1 DNNQQMRQ
9 IPDAPADQT
18 LINATVFPM
27 RPTVSPARPSVSPP
41 RFPSN
46 PASPPHRPVCL
57 SSASAP
63 PVKGVLRPVKDGR
76 NTKIQENESF

>member
-1 DNNQQMRQ
+1 
-9 IPDAPADQT
+9 APADQT

-27 RPTVSPARPSVSPP
+27 RPTVSPARPSVSPL

>member
-1 DNNQQMRQ
+1 
-9 IPDAPADQT
+9 I
-18 LINATVFPM
+18 VFPM

-63 PVKGVLRPVKDGR
+63 PVKGVLRPVKHGR
-76 NTKIQENESF
+76 NTKIQENESFRQEKHETQYLQRFTWKQSQQT